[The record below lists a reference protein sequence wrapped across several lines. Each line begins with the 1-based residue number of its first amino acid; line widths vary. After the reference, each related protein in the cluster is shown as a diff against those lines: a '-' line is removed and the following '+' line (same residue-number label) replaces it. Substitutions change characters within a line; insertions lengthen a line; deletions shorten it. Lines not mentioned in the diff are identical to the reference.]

1 MLSDVLCAV
10 CGGPTGDL
18 KIAKQSRKA
27 HLRDDPHGLRSADL
41 DDKDFDGYDPEV
53 VSKYELGWVKN
64 CRLLGFNPHSAKIE
78 K

>member
-1 MLSDVLCAV
+1 MRYDVLCAV

-27 HLRDDPHGLRSADL
+27 RLRDDPRGLRSADV
-41 DDKDFDGYDPEV
+41 DDEDFDGYDPEV
-53 VSKYELGWVKN
+53 VSKHQLGWIKN
-64 CRLLGFNPHSAKIE
+64 CRLLGFHAHSAQIE